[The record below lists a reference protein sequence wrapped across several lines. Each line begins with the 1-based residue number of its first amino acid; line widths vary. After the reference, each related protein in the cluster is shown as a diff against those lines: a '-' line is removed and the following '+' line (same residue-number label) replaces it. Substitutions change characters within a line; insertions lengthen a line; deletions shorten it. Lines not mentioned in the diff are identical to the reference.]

1 MMNIVY
7 SGQEVSVQYIPVD
20 EIRPNPYQPRRNLER
35 VKLNE
40 LADSIKEYGVMQ
52 PITVRCINKGY
63 ELVTGERRLKAS
75 RIAGIEKIPA
85 IVVYISD
92 KDSAIMALIENIQ
105 RQNLSYFEEA
115 EGYKNIMQDYGM
127 TQEEVAK
134 KVGKSQSSIANKIRV
149 LRLSN
154 KVKNKIIESEL
165 SERHA
170 RALLKLN
177 DEEDLQLEI
186 IDKVIIQGLNVKR
199 TEELVENYMEKILKN
214 QPINSENKKKRG
226 IRDIRIF
233 TNTIKQAIET
243 MSNLGV
249 EVNYLVEEKRD
260 FYEIKINI
268 PNANS
273 LSLERV

>member
-115 EGYKNIMQDYGM
+115 EGYKNIMEDYGM

-154 KVKNKIIESEL
+154 KVKNKIVESEL

>member
-115 EGYKNIMQDYGM
+115 EGYKNIMEDYGM

>member
-115 EGYKNIMQDYGM
+115 EGYKNIMEDYGM

-149 LRLSN
+149 LKLSN

-177 DEEDLQLEI
+177 NEEDLQLEI
-186 IDKVIIQGLNVKR
+186 IDKIILQGLNVKR

-233 TNTIKQAIET
+233 TNTIKQAVET